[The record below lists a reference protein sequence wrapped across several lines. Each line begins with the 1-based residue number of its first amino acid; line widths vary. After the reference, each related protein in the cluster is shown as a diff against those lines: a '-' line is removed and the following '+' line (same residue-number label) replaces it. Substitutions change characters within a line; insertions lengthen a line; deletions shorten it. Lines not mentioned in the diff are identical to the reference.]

1 MRYPLELPLR
11 PSRQA
16 LVMIAAIHTIAAIA
30 FLRSSLS
37 ALALYPV
44 LFVLAVSLFAGL
56 RVEWRK
62 TGRVLTLEND
72 GTLRDGCEV
81 ATLAPETGCTDFG
94 WAVWLQWRRD
104 EAEGVGSR
112 CRGSIMLLPD
122 NLPRGH
128 WRGLRI
134 WLRQKI
140 RAAPE
145 GAQVRENPSGRS

>member
-16 LVMIAAIHTIAAIA
+16 LALIAAIHTIAAIA
-30 FLRSSLS
+30 FLLSSFS
-37 ALALYPV
+37 APALGSV

-56 RVEWRK
+56 RVELRK
-62 TGRVLTLEND
+62 TDRVLTLEND
-72 GTLRDGCEV
+72 GTLRDRGEV
-81 ATLAPETGCTDFG
+81 AMLVPETGCTDFG

-104 EAEGVGSR
+104 EADGAGAR
-112 CRGSIMLLPD
+112 GRGSIMLLPD
-122 NLPRGH
+122 NLPEGH

-134 WLRQKI
+134 WLRQKA

-145 GAQVRENPSGRS
+145 EVRVRENPGRRP

>member
-16 LVMIAAIHTIAAIA
+16 LGMIAAVHTIAAIA

-37 ALALYPV
+37 APVLYPV

-62 TGRVLTLEND
+62 AGRVLTLEND
-72 GTLRDGCEV
+72 GTLRDGSEV
-81 ATLAPETGCTDFG
+81 AMLAPEAGCTDFG
-94 WAVWLQWRRD
+94 WAVWLQWRRHD
-104 EAEGVGSR
+104 ADAIGTR
-112 CRGSIMLLPD
+112 CRGSIMLLPG
-122 NLPRGH
+122 NLPGGH

-134 WLRQKI
+134 WLRQKV

-145 GAQVRENPSGRS
+145 EVRVGENPEARR

>member
-30 FLRSSLS
+30 FLHSSLS
-37 ALALYPV
+37 GAALYSIF
-44 LFVLAVSLFAGL
+44 FVLAGSLFAGL
-56 RVEWRK
+56 RLEWRK
-62 TGRVLTLEND
+62 AGRVLTLEND
-72 GTLRDGCEV
+72 GTLREGNEV
-81 ATLAPETGCTDFG
+81 AALVPDTGCTDFG

-104 EAEGVGSR
+104 DADRIGAR
-112 CRGSIMLLPD
+112 CRDSIMLLPG

-134 WLRQKI
+134 WLRQKV

-145 GAQVRENPSGRS
+145 EVGVRENPGPRS

>member
-30 FLRSSLS
+30 FLRLSLS
-37 ALALYPV
+37 APALYSV

-62 TGRVLTLEND
+62 AGRVLTLDND
-72 GTLRDGCEV
+72 GTLRDGNEV
-81 ATLAPETGCTDFG
+81 ATLVPETGCTDFG

-104 EAEGVGSR
+104 EAEDAGARG
-112 CRGSIMLLPD
+112 RGSVMLLPG
-122 NLPRGH
+122 NLPGGH

-134 WLRQKI
+134 WLRQKV

-145 GAQVRENPSGRS
+145 EVGVGENRGPRP